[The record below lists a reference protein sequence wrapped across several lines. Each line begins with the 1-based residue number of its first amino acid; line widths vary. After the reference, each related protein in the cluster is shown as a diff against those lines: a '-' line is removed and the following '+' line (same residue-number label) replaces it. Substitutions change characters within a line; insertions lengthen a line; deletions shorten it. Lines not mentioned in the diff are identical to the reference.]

1 MNNDLSILVKT
12 ILQPTSVTNL
22 KTEVENLVKNLSK
35 LNIEIK
41 IDDKIISTINN
52 ISKVMESMNIATQ
65 QANKSSTQNIQ
76 IVKELDGTVKKYS
89 ETIKAN
95 GEIIKKT
102 TEILDKNKIAKQ
114 QSASSQIV
122 NNINKETEAI
132 KKLDSEYNKL
142 IKTVKIKKAN
152 GDPLRTDET
161 YLNSKTGVK
170 TTITS
175 RPGQDN
181 VYRTDVSKNNELLK
195 EQMKLA
201 RESAKLAKE
210 SNDYQQK
217 YYIIQSKAQK
227 DLDNA
232 FLESAKNKRKEAE
245 KLAQQQAKISNKD
258 QLDAYNLKLKQQQ
271 EIEYA
276 LLETQRKRRE
286 EVEKLAQT
294 QGKAINKAKED
305 AYKSQQQAKL
315 DAEKLVQSQLNKIN
329 PKVISSDKMT
339 DQVKLLPSGT
349 KKVDD
354 AKKKVDAFVKYLD
367 SLDLRIKKGELI
379 TPETFRILDRYE
391 SEVKRVIKNTQDILK
406 LNGSSSTKAVKL
418 FDFNTA
424 TSELNKFKSEVD
436 KIKSSLSV
444 GGNIVNKS
452 SIDEFGRLNLEIRN
466 QAGFIEKIKYQW
478 DTVAQ
483 SLHKVNIEQNQNN
496 DALKAF
502 KISNV
507 KDLAD
512 LGRKYKGVVDKED
525 IKNIVDYIRNI
536 QVLDQTTKSM
546 VKGKIENLQFKVSN
560 ADSINKEID
569 KISKQLNTK
578 MQNALNLGIK
588 FGNLSPEQLAPLEKA
603 LNRYKT
609 LINDMKQKNI
619 SGQVVSD
626 KDLERLS
633 RLENAIKRVY
643 DLTRI
648 ASKDSRGFN
657 FEQYPKMTNAI
668 QNATNAQEY
677 FNKSMLQG
685 KKLLESSVQQTEKY
699 IKVTQRLRQG
709 SEISNITAYINKA
722 TGETHRFSESMKSL
736 MTRTYDLGSAFKTAM
751 EKFSIWMASGTI
763 IFQSWHFL
771 KDGISYV
778 NQYNK
783 ALTELSVVYMQ
794 TQNQVEKLGEKL
806 HNLSIEM
813 GVSTQ
818 EVAKGAVEFARQ
830 GLSEVESIKRM
841 ETAMK
846 YAKISNLDFSTS
858 ARILTATVNSMGV
871 SAERAADV
879 FSYMG
884 DATATGW

>member
-1 MNNDLSILVKT
+1 MSNNNDLSILIKT
-12 ILQPTSVTNL
+12 ILQPTSVANL

-52 ISKVMESMNIATQ
+52 ISKVMESMNVATQ
-65 QANKSSTQNIQ
+65 QANKSSTHNIQ

-114 QSASSQIV
+114 QNAQVS

-132 KKLDSEYNKL
+132 KKLNSEYGKL
-142 IKTVKIKKAN
+142 IRNVKIKNSNK
-152 GDPLRTDET
+152 ET
-161 YLNSKTGVK
+161 IRQDSTYQNQQTGIK
-170 TTITS
+170 TTVTS
-175 RPGQDN
+175 RPGQENTYKIDN
-181 VYRTDVSKNNELLK
+181 NLEQIKNNTLK

-201 RESAKLAKE
+201 RESAKLAKD

-217 YYIIQSKAQK
+217 YYTIQSKAQK
-227 DLDNA
+227 ELDNA

-286 EVEKLAQT
+286 EAEKLAQT

-315 DAEKLVQSQLNKIN
+315 DAEKLIQSQLNKIN
-329 PKVISSDKMT
+329 PKVISSDKLT
-339 DQVKLLPSGT
+339 SQVKLLPSGI
-349 KKVDD
+349 KEVDD

-367 SLDLRIKKGELI
+367 GLDLRIKKGELI

-406 LNGSSSTKAVKL
+406 SNGSSSTKAIKL
-418 FDFNTA
+418 FDFNTV
-424 TSELNKFKSEVD
+424 TSELTKFKSEVD

-444 GGNIVNKS
+444 GGNVVNKS

-512 LGRKYKGVVDKED
+512 LGRKYKGIVNKED

-536 QVLDQTTKSM
+536 QVLDQVTKSI

-560 ADSINKEID
+560 ADSINKEIER
-569 KISKQLNTK
+569 ISKQLNTK
-578 MQNALNLGIK
+578 MQNALNLDVK
-588 FGNLSPEQLAPLEKA
+588 FNNLSPEQLAPLEKA

-609 LINDMKQKNI
+609 LINDMKQKNL

-668 QNATNAQEY
+668 QNATNAQNY
-677 FNKSMLQG
+677 YNQSIIHG
-685 KKLLESSVQQTEKY
+685 KKLLESSVQETEKY
-699 IKVTQRLRQG
+699 IKVIQRLREG
-709 SEISNITAYINKA
+709 SKITNITAYINKA
-722 TGETHRFSESMKSL
+722 TGETHKFSESIKSL

-751 EKFSIWMASGTI
+751 EKFTIWLASGTI
-763 IFQSWHFL
+763 LFQSWHFL

-783 ALTELSVVYMQ
+783 ALTELSMVYMK
-794 TQNQVEKLGEKL
+794 TQDQVEGLGEKL
-806 HNLSIEM
+806 HKLSVEM
-813 GVSTQ
+813 GISTQ

-830 GLSEVESIKRM
+830 GLSQEESIKRM
-841 ETAMK
+841 ETAIK

-858 ARILTATVNSMGV
+858 ARILTATVNSMGI
-871 SAERAADV
+871 SAEKAADV

-884 DATATGW
+884 

>member
-1 MNNDLSILVKT
+1 MPNNNNDLAIYIKT
-12 ILQPTSVTNL
+12 LLHQESVTSL
-22 KTEVENLVKNLSK
+22 KKTVGDLIKEISEKSIK
-35 LNIEIK
+35 LNITL
-41 IDDKIISTINN
+41 DDKIISTLNN
-52 ISKVMESMNIATQ
+52 FSKAMENIKTATQ
-65 QANKSSTQNIQ
+65 QGNTVASQHTQI
-76 IVKELDGTVKKYS
+76 IKELDGSIKKYTETVK
-89 ETIKAN
+89 EN
-95 GEIIKKT
+95 GKVVQKT

-114 QSASSQIV
+114 QESQVI
-122 NNINKETEAI
+122 NNIKTETDAVNKLNSEYGKLIRNVKIKNSNKETTRQD
-132 KKLDSEYNKL
+132 L
-142 IKTVKIKKAN
+142 
-152 GDPLRTDET
+152 T
-161 YLNSKTGVK
+161 YQNQQTGVK
-170 TTITS
+170 TTVTS
-175 RPGQDN
+175 RPGQENTYKIDN
-181 VYRTDVSKNNELLK
+181 NLEQIKNNTLK

-201 RESAKLAKE
+201 RESAKLAKD

-217 YYIIQSKAQK
+217 YYTIQSKAQK
-227 DLDNA
+227 ELDNA

-339 DQVKLLPSGT
+339 EQVKLFPSGT
-349 KKVDD
+349 KEVDD

-367 SLDLRIKKGELI
+367 SLDLRIKKGEVI

-560 ADSINKEID
+560 ADSINKEIER
-569 KISKQLNTK
+569 ISKQLNTK
-578 MQNALNLGIK
+578 MQNALNLGVK

-609 LINDMKQKNI
+609 LINDMKQKSI
-619 SGQVVSD
+619 SGQIVSD
-626 KDLERLS
+626 KDIERLQ

-643 DLTRI
+643 DQTRI
-648 ASKDSRGFN
+648 SSKDSRGFN
-657 FEQYPKMTNAI
+657 FEQYPKM
-668 QNATNAQEY
+668 QNAV
-677 FNKSMLQG
+677 QG
-685 KKLLESSVQQTEKY
+685 
-699 IKVTQRLRQG
+699 
-709 SEISNITAYINKA
+709 
-722 TGETHRFSESMKSL
+722 
-736 MTRTYDLGSAFKTAM
+736 
-751 EKFSIWMASGTI
+751 
-763 IFQSWHFL
+763 
-771 KDGISYV
+771 
-778 NQYNK
+778 
-783 ALTELSVVYMQ
+783 
-794 TQNQVEKLGEKL
+794 
-806 HNLSIEM
+806 
-813 GVSTQ
+813 
-818 EVAKGAVEFARQ
+818 
-830 GLSEVESIKRM
+830 
-841 ETAMK
+841 
-846 YAKISNLDFSTS
+846 
-858 ARILTATVNSMGV
+858 ATVAQNYYNQSINTTMSRFHLGNF
-871 SAERAADV
+871 A
-879 FSYMG
+879 FSHWYLLG
-884 DATATGW
+884 LAPSLH